1 MSIVN
6 TLTFESNKQINFDGG
21 DLSSDADFLL
31 IKAFVNK
38 RLLNYL
44 FHICHNFAKFFPAD
58 DLYNIHT
65 TFIQPGQNTSSECP
79 AFRILFFPGK
89 SHGTYSNHTF
99 SQSCRKK
106 QTHMTKTAVAV
117 RDGNDRFHVFWQ
129 DHRTAACHG
138 PPLIIAVV
146 FGRKT
151 SKSRMLRIHQD
162 SHTSRLHRKSSHR
175 PEICSKLPFD

>member
-58 DLYNIHT
+58 DLYNILT
-65 TFIQPGQNTSSECP
+65 TFLHPSQNTSPEFQP
-79 AFRILFFPGK
+79 FRI
-89 SHGTYSNHTF
+89 
-99 SQSCRKK
+99 
-106 QTHMTKTAVAV
+106 
-117 RDGNDRFHVFWQ
+117 
-129 DHRTAACHG
+129 
-138 PPLIIAVV
+138 
-146 FGRKT
+146 
-151 SKSRMLRIHQD
+151 
-162 SHTSRLHRKSSHR
+162 
-175 PEICSKLPFD
+175 